1 MIDDSIPWKEELSK
15 VADRLEAKTKQQRWT
30 DRTGYLI
37 ERDFMVSAFAIR
49 RLLDAH
55 KISDALRQ
63 RQIPLTKFNLVGNPP
78 DLLSPAD
85 IGDSYDF
92 ANGRRMTLTTEK
104 LCQQF
109 IHSFVFTFSCDE
121 STDLLDGVYVASDF
135 DKGKFLYRVAALDY
149 IKLCRDIGEED
160 VYSKSYRQ
168 DRDGQMQVVEV
179 LGKPYAEML
188 RDAGIEPS
196 TNTRVERI

>member
-1 MIDDSIPWKEELSK
+1 MIDDSIPWKDDLVK
-15 VADRLEAKTKQQRWT
+15 VADRLEAKTRQKRWT

-63 RQIPLTKFNLVGNPP
+63 RQIPVTRFDLAGRPP
-78 DLLSPAD
+78 DLMSPTD

-92 ANGRRMTLTTEK
+92 ANGRRGSLIAVK
-104 LCQQF
+104 LCQQL

-121 STDLLDGVYVASDF
+121 STGQFDGVYVASDF
-135 DKGKFLYRVAALDY
+135 DKGRFLYRIDIADY
-149 IKLCRDIGEED
+149 IALCRDIGEEV
-160 VYSKSYRQ
+160 VYSKTLARGE
-168 DRDGQMQVVEV
+168 DGQMCVLEV

-188 RDAGIEPS
+188 QDAGIEIEP
-196 TNTRVERI
+196 RKI

>member
-1 MIDDSIPWKEELSK
+1 MIDDSIPWKDDLFK
-15 VADRLEAKTKQQRWT
+15 VANRLEAKTKQKRWT
-30 DRTGYLI
+30 ERTGYLI

-63 RQIPLTKFNLVGNPP
+63 HQIPVTRFDLAGNPP
-78 DLLSPAD
+78 DLMSPAD

-92 ANGRRMTLTTEK
+92 ANGRRMTLTIVK

-149 IKLCRDIGEED
+149 ITLCREIGEED
-160 VYSKSYRQ
+160 IYSKTMTR
-168 DRDGQMQVVEV
+168 DEDGQMRVVEV

-188 RDAGIEPS
+188 RDAGIE
-196 TNTRVERI
+196 